1 MSALKRLL
9 VKSARPVELVLAAVF
24 LVGAI
29 LKAADVNLFIVQISH
44 YGVLS
49 NRSLIQAA
57 ALATLALETGLAAA
71 LLLKIRLHGLTYA
84 GILALLAGFTGLI
97 LYGWLFHDLQD
108 CGCFGPIEISPAA
121 SIGKNVL
128 IAALAL
134 AAWAGLA
141 WTGRLSSTWRR
152 MAATMPAAIVAALA
166 VSAYSY
172 AHVETPPTPGARTF
186 AEFVFQSD
194 GKTTDLGKG
203 EYLVAIMSMDCKE
216 CMATVPK
223 INELSQESDVPEVVG
238 LGYEPAPGD
247 LEKFRDAT
255 VPEFP
260 LFSIGNDVGKFFS
273 LIGDWPPRFALIRD
287 GVQIHYWDD
296 DPPPASEV
304 VDALRAKPNSSP
316 S

>member
-1 MSALKRLL
+1 MLACKRL
-9 VKSARPVELVLAAVF
+9 VSKAARPVELVLAAVF

-71 LLLKIRLHGLTYA
+71 LLLKMRLRGLTYA

-97 LYGWLFHDLQD
+97 LYGWLFHDLKD

-121 SIGKNVL
+121 SIGKNVI
-128 IAALAL
+128 IAALAI
-134 AAWAGLA
+134 AGWVGFA
-141 WTGRLSSTWRR
+141 ITRRLRSTWGWL
-152 MAATMPAAIVAALA
+152 APTIPAAVVAALA
-166 VSAYSY
+166 VSGYSY
-172 AHVETPPTPGARTF
+172 AHVQPPAPPGAPLF

-194 GKTTDLGKG
+194 GETTDLGKG
-203 EYLVAIMSMDCKE
+203 EYLVAIMSATCPH
-216 CMATVPK
+216 CMEIVPN
-223 INELSQESDVPEVVG
+223 INELSQQPGVPKVVG
-238 LGYEPAPGD
+238 LCYEDAPGK
-247 LEKFRDAT
+247 LEEFRDAT
-255 VPEFP
+255 APEFP
-260 LFSIGNDVGKFFS
+260 LFSMGDNFLKFSS
-273 LIGDWPPRFALIRD
+273 LYEYAPPRFALVRD

-304 VDALRAKPNSSP
+304 VDALKAKPNSSP